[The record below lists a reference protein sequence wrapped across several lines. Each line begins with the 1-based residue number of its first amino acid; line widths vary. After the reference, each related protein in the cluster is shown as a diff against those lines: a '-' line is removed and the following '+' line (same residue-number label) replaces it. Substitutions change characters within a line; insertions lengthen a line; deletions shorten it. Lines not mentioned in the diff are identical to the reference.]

1 MNAVAKTVAR
11 LESIYD
17 HGITDAELDEM
28 FFGQPEPM
36 DEYFQGFDQEDLL
49 VDIVQLYR
57 MRNDQQKVNHYISLI
72 SDAAIRAEMLTRGCC
87 EARS

>member
-36 DEYFQGFDQEDLL
+36 DENFSRF
-49 VDIVQLYR
+49 
-57 MRNDQQKVNHYISLI
+57 
-72 SDAAIRAEMLTRGCC
+72 
-87 EARS
+87 